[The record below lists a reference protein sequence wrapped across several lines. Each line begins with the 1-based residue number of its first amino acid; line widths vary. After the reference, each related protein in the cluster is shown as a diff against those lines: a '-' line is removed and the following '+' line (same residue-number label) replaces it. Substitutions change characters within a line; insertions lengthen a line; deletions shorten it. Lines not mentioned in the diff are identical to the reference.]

1 MKKKSLFLSVSTAFV
16 LLLTGSSIAGA
27 QASRTWVSGLGDDT
41 AACTRTAPC
50 KTFTGALVKTAAG
63 GEINVLDSAGFG
75 TITINKSITIAAE
88 GVEASVLAS
97 GVNGIVIDAA
107 ATDIVTLRGLDI
119 EGLGTG
125 LDGISVLN
133 AGVVHIE
140 NCRIENFRGSQGSGI
155 DIQPTSATATT
166 TKIFIKDTIVRNN
179 GQGTGGGIF
188 IRPGTNVTVKAS
200 LDNVQSES
208 NIFGIKVQ
216 DFSTVSIRNSTF
228 AGNAFSG
235 ITAVSVAGGAIALIV
250 DHTASVNNGT
260 TGIISQGPTA
270 TVRISNVTISGNT
283 TGLSPLTSGQ
293 IISFGTNNNGGN
305 VADGAPTSV
314 TTQQ

>member
-1 MKKKSLFLSVSTAFV
+1 MRKKSLFPSVSIAFL
-16 LLLTGSSIAGA
+16 LLLTSSSIVGA
-27 QASRTWVSGLGDDT
+27 QASRTWVSGVGDDT

-75 TITINKSITIAAE
+75 SVTINKSITIAAE

-97 GVNGIVIDAA
+97 DTNGIVIDAGPN
-107 ATDIVTLRGLDI
+107 DIVTLRGLDI
-119 EGLGTG
+119 NGLGTG

-155 DIQPTSATATT
+155 DIDPASASVTAIR
-166 TKIFIKDTIVRNN
+166 IFIKDTIVRNN
-179 GQGTGGGIF
+179 GQGIGGGIY
-188 IRPGTNVTVKAS
+188 IRPGANVTLKAS
-200 LDNVQSES
+200 LDNVRSEN

-235 ITAVSVAGGAIALIV
+235 ITAVSTGGGLIAVVI
-250 DHTASVNNGT
+250 DHTATVSNGT
-260 TGIISQGPTA
+260 TGIISQGPTS

-283 TGLSPLTSGQ
+283 TGLSPLTGGQ
-293 IISFGTNNNGGN
+293 IISFGTNNNAGN
-305 VADGAPTSV
+305 GTDGAPTSV
-314 TTQQ
+314 IAQQ